1 MSWCLDVILLN
12 KRRALGTITDAFDLN
27 AIINRFLN
35 DVFKN
40 VWIIV
45 DELKS
50 YVIDLHLIHTNESI
64 HPIVNDYWGTFAH
77 HKDIVKD

>member
-1 MSWCLDVILLN
+1 
-12 KRRALGTITDAFDLN
+12 LGTISDAFDLN

-40 VWIIV
+40 VRIIV

-64 HPIVNDYWGTFAH
+64 HPIVNDY
-77 HKDIVKD
+77 